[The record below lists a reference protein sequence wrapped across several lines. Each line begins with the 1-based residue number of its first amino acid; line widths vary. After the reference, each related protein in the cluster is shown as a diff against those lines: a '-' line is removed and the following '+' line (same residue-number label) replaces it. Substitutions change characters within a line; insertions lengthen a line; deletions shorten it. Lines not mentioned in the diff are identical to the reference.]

1 MCFENAL
8 EMLWKCANVRMCKCE
23 NEKECFSLTF
33 VASYI
38 TKHGKTL
45 AYLHILTF
53 AHSHICAF
61 LHLHISQAF
70 AHSHILTFAHFPSI
84 YTFLKHL
91 HILTSSH
98 LHISQALALWIH

>member
-53 AHSHICAF
+53 AHFPSICTF
-61 LHLHISQAF
+61 S
-70 AHSHILTFAHFPSI
+70 HSHI
-84 YTFLKHL
+84 YTYPKQL

>member
-8 EMLWKCANVRMCKCE
+8 EMLWKCANVRM
-23 NEKECFSLTF
+23 KECFSLTF

-53 AHSHICAF
+53 AHFPSICTFSHSHIC
-61 LHLHISQAF
+61 
-70 AHSHILTFAHFPSI
+70 TFS
-84 YTFLKHL
+84 KHL
-91 HILTSSH
+91 HILTFTHFPSICTFSH
-98 LHISQALALWIH
+98 PYICTFPKH

>member
-1 MCFENAL
+1 MCFENVL
-8 EMLWKCANVRMCKCE
+8 EMLWKCANVRM
-23 NEKECFSLTF
+23 KECFSLTF

-53 AHSHICAF
+53 S
-61 LHLHISQAF
+61 HLHISQAF

-84 YTFLKHL
+84 CTFPKY
-91 HILTSSH
+91 
-98 LHISQALALWIH
+98 